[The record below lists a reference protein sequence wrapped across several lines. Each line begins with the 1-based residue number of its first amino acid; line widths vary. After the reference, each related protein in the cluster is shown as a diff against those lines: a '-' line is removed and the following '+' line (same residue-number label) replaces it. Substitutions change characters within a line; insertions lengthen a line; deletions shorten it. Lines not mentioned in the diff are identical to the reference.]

1 MVDNIRTRA
10 HLATDPRS
18 AEGFICRHRSYVSLN
33 LCPGLWKKTRFSY
46 LRLFSIEVVEK
57 SKVKS

>member
-33 LCPGLWKKTRFSY
+33 LWKKTRFSY

-57 SKVKS
+57 SKS